1 MICDLLV
8 VGKPHTR
15 RALQRN
21 ISIFRETL
29 YERECEVASINIDI
43 VRALGL
49 FNIFRMRQYKVIGR
63 ILQFE
68 EDVSDI
74 DFENLGSE
82 MLFIHTT
89 ADDLE

>member
-82 MLFIHTT
+82 MLFIHTA